1 MNRKFIELPF
11 LIFFTLVLAGCTGII
26 KQFVDMRGY
35 RYCEILFQFEDR
47 TDVWGTQGLN
57 RCPADEWDQIDF
69 DELRESSGA
78 VNLIQN
84 GPRYFVVN
92 SSEGMNLP
100 EENTKYFG
108 NLEMRKLATVEQI
121 DASKPY
127 TEVVVM
133 RDNTWKF
140 DKDNEIYE
148 LSDPSGNKYVMQ
160 SFSQIL
166 DKDLEESDLSDLRH
180 KIDLPSGWR
189 YEVEILDENL
199 FVHANGNAIVI
210 QDNLFNTYQKL

>member
-1 MNRKFIELPF
+1 
-11 LIFFTLVLAGCTGII
+11 
-26 KQFVDMRGY
+26 MRGY

-47 TDVWGTQGLN
+47 TEVWGTQGLN

-108 NLEMRKLATVEQI
+108 NLEMRKLATVDQI
-121 DASKPY
+121 DASKSY
-127 TEVVVM
+127 TEVVVI

-140 DKDNEIYE
+140 DKDNEIYV

-180 KIDLPSGWR
+180 KIDLPSGWK

>member
-1 MNRKFIELPF
+1 MKKS
-11 LIFFTLVLAGCTGII
+11 T
-26 KQFVDMRGY
+26 
-35 RYCEILFQFEDR
+35 
-47 TDVWGTQGLN
+47 
-57 RCPADEWDQIDF
+57 
-69 DELRESSGA
+69 
-78 VNLIQN
+78 
-84 GPRYFVVN
+84 
-92 SSEGMNLP
+92 
-100 EENTKYFG
+100 
-108 NLEMRKLATVEQI
+108 TVKQI

-140 DKDNEIYE
+140 EKDNEIYV

-210 QDNLFNTYQKL
+210 QDNLYNTYQKLRDKPGLGR